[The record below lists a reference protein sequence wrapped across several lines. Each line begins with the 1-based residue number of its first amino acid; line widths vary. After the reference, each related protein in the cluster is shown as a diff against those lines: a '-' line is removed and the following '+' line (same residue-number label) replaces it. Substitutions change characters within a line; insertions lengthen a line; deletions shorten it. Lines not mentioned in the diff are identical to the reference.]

1 MLKKSIIIALVLFSI
16 YSGFTPNVISKLI
29 ETDQLCLNQQG
40 LVEIEIIQVPNK
52 LNIEYLRDKNI
63 GNGVVRGHF
72 LVINGN
78 SKAWISMLFFKY
90 VPPGYVAFDLVCTNI
105 TITVK
110 DSANITHYKCIFN
123 GGDTLFSN
131 NWLGSTMLNIPN
143 YSDFSIIEIAI
154 YGNYE

>member
-1 MLKKSIIIALVLFSI
+1 MLNKSIVILLVIF
-16 YSGFTPNVISKLI
+16 YVYFGFTTNAITKFI
-29 ETDQLCLNQQG
+29 EPDHVCLNHQG
-40 LVEIEIIQVPNK
+40 LVVIEIIQVPNK
-52 LNIEYLRDKNI
+52 FNIEYFRDKNI
-63 GNGVVRGHF
+63 GNGVDRGHF

-78 SKAWISMLFFKY
+78 SKAWLSILFYKF
-90 VPPGYVAFDLVCTNI
+90 VPPGYIAFDLVCTNI

-110 DSANITHYKCIFN
+110 DYTNITHYKCIFN

-131 NWLGSTMLNIPN
+131 NWFGSTMLNIPD